1 MVTLT
6 TTQVETFFGEL
17 GYIETRLRVLDNGYF
32 RGLT

>member
-17 GYIETRLRVLDNGYF
+17 GYIETRLEVLGVP
-32 RGLT
+32 GLNQ